1 MDIVNTLLI
10 HPIINIL
17 VACYQVFL
25 YFHLPYALGLSIIA
39 MTVIIRFILAPF
51 TAQQLT
57 MSKKMQELAP
67 GLAKIKEKY
76 KGDMKKQQEATMA
89 LYKEKGVNP
98 AAGCLP
104 GIVQIVILV
113 FGLYPAL
120 QQILALHA
128 DKTVETINKM
138 MYFPFLHLTQVWD
151 TTFLGVS
158 LEKTPDKLFAVV
170 GPIILII
177 PLLTGVL
184 QFIQS
189 KMMAPTQ
196 ANAVKKPAAKNA
208 QEDFAA
214 TFQKQA
220 MYLLPVMIAF
230 FSYTFSV
237 GLSLYWNTYTIFGII
252 QQYRLQGLGGLEDLI
267 NQIKG
272 NTLWKK

>member
-1 MDIVNTLLI
+1 MDIINTLLI
-10 HPIINIL
+10 NPIINIL

-25 YFHLPYALGLSIIA
+25 YFHIPFALGFAIVA
-39 MTVIIRFILAPF
+39 MTVIIRFLLAPF

-76 KGDMKKQQEATMA
+76 KGDMKRQQEATMA
-89 LYKEKGVNP
+89 LYKEQGVNP

-120 QQILALHA
+120 QKILTLNP
-128 DKTVETINKM
+128 KEVVSTINDIA
-138 MYFPFLHLTQVWD
+138 YFPFLHISKPWD
-151 TTFLGVS
+151 TNFLGMS
-158 LEKTPDKLFAVV
+158 LEKTPDQLFSII
-170 GPIILII
+170 GPIILLV
-177 PLLTGVL
+177 PLLTGIF

-189 KMMAPTQ
+189 KMMYPTQ
-196 ANAVKKPAAKNA
+196 ANQVKKTTKSP

-220 MYLLPVMIAF
+220 LYLLPIMIAF
-230 FSYTFSV
+230 FSWTFSV

-252 QQYRLQGLGGLEDLI
+252 QQYRMQGLGGLEDLI
-267 NQIKG
+267 TQVKG
-272 NTLWKK
+272 NKLWKK